1 MQSDVVIVRMP
12 SFYTEGPDGEESLK
26 QWMDSNYTKPCK
38 AVGVLYMHNLAF
50 SAGDSNLEV
59 SKHLGAFR
67 RTCRPN
73 LIPSVIRVVPTWYHI
88 AWLSNKRMETSMTQF
103 RRQANDEGVQ
113 FCSTLPD
120 GKPFDGT
127 PETAWVTVQELL
139 VSCDN
144 GNVGVPRISLAD
156 SLHQK
161 FQRWGLVEDIDEAIS
176 LAHAALGLCP
186 PGHPDRALSQ
196 ECLARCLKAKA
207 AQDCSKGAGFG
218 PSFFGS
224 SDIQSLIKAHF
235 FATVENLP
243 PRLLYTPT
251 GVMCNRE
258 AQLSYFELSHQYKQL
273 LLSASL
279 LDSERLQT
287 EILSAVTDFFQIVM
301 LSHRWGSGEP
311 LLREIEGKKIYDL
324 GGTDGLEKLQQ
335 FCVHALKR
343 HFNWAWSDTCC
354 INRRSSAESD
364 EAFWSLF
371 SWYRRSSLTIVY
383 LSDVSDTDSLASSV
397 WFEQGWTL
405 QELLASPTVLFY
417 RSDWSLYT
425 KNDSTNH
432 KTDPAVLEELQNV
445 TGITKRHL
453 VDFYPGMDDART
465 RLHWASGR
473 RTTRPE
479 DIAYSLF
486 GIFEVRLSVLYGE
499 SVENALGRLL
509 AEIISRSGDVSVL
522 DWVGKPS
529 SFNSCFPADLA
540 PYRVIPQHRST
551 PNDSI
556 SRSPPVLAK
565 ARKLYSTL
573 AALPR
578 ATFVSRRLVLPSI
591 IHKVTEVSQ
600 PSFSTSSSRYTYVIH
615 ASRLRPVNITLSHRL
630 SDEADAYILVR
641 PCGPKSQETQTA
653 GDDEAAWEQLEQL
666 KQPFRALLLK
676 KLPHNEYERIASDCE
691 ITACVQDLASTLHA
705 EVLIPEIV

>member
-1 MQSDVVIVRMP
+1 MKTLLQHENVHVRASNGWNPDATDVHAERCRFDGKQSDVVIVRMP

-26 QWMDSNYTKPCK
+26 KWMDSNYTKPCK

-73 LIPSVIRVVPTWYHI
+73 LIPSVIRVVPTSYHI
-88 AWLSNKRMETSMTQF
+88 PWLSSKRMETSMTQF
-103 RRQANDEGVQ
+103 RRQANDGGVQ
-113 FCSTLPD
+113 FCSTSPD
-120 GKPFDGT
+120 GNPFDGK
-127 PETAWVTVQELL
+127 PETAWGIVQELL
-139 VSCDN
+139 ASCDN
-144 GNVGVPRISLAD
+144 GNVGVPRINLAD
-156 SLHQK
+156 SLYQK

-176 LAHAALGLCP
+176 LAHAASGLCP

-196 ECLARCLKAKA
+196 ECLARCPKAKA
-207 AQDCSKGAGFG
+207 AQDRSKGAGFG

-224 SDIQSLIKAHF
+224 SDIRSLIEDRF

-258 AQLSYFELSHQYKQL
+258 AQLSYFKRSHQYEQL

-287 EILSAVTDFFQIVM
+287 EVLSAVTDFFQIVM

-311 LLREIEGKKIYDL
+311 LLHEIEGEKIYDL
-324 GGTDGLEKLQQ
+324 GGTDGLAKLQL
-335 FCVHALKR
+335 FCIHALKH
-343 HFNWAWSDTCC
+343 HFDWAWSDTCC
-354 INRRSSAESD
+354 INRCSSAESD

-383 LSDVSDTDSLASSV
+383 LSDVSDTDSLASSG

-417 RSDWSLYT
+417 RSDWFLYT

-473 RTTRPE
+473 STTRPE

-486 GIFEVRLSVLYGE
+486 GIFGVRLPVLYGE

-540 PYRVIPQHRST
+540 PYRVIPQDRST

-556 SRSPPVLAK
+556 SRSTPVLEK
-565 ARKLYSTL
+565 ARKLYITL

-591 IHKVTEVSQ
+591 IHKVT
-600 PSFSTSSSRYTYVIH
+600 
-615 ASRLRPVNITLSHRL
+615 
-630 SDEADAYILVR
+630 
-641 PCGPKSQETQTA
+641 K
-653 GDDEAAWEQLEQL
+653 
-666 KQPFRALLLK
+666 
-676 KLPHNEYERIASDCE
+676 
-691 ITACVQDLASTLHA
+691 ACQYH
-705 EVLIPEIV
+705 IVAPT